1 MDLKKIHMELEA
13 FAKKSRINGKGP
25 LSVVLVI
32 TRAASKR
39 IPPYSAKDFL
49 SPRKGQV
56 AGLGRAPVQAILAK
70 HGIARVLAEEGGR
83 TSRGSMD
90 RMKAYLQL
98 LNGLAKKN
106 LLDFEEIESWWV
118 DRARDFFA
126 AQPFRIKIDSSKSIR
141 SIVSE
146 LIDAAF
152 ARQKECSGVMVAGAV
167 MEHLVGAKL
176 ELALPGKKIEHKGF
190 AVADASAGGKGDF
203 LVGNTAIHVTT
214 APTEALIRKCR
225 DNLAENLKPVIITT
239 QTGAGGA
246 FALAKDV
253 DIGNRIDVLEIEQ
266 FVATNVYEWSE
277 FDDVRRPVKVGQ
289 LVDAYNRIIEG
300 CETDH
305 SLKIALGS

>member
-1 MDLKKIHMELEA
+1 
-13 FAKKSRINGKGP
+13 
-25 LSVVLVI
+25 
-32 TRAASKR
+32 
-39 IPPYSAKDFL
+39 
-49 SPRKGQV
+49 V